1 MSHEELVGLV
11 VELLAEVRGLKVA
24 NERLVAENAGLRA
37 ENTVLRAEVD
47 QLRRRLDSDSSN
59 SSRPPSSDS
68 PYLKATP
75 KKSGMRST
83 SGRKP
88 GKQPGS
94 AGTAR
99 QLVDDPD
106 EIIAV
111 VPSACRSCGADLSQ
125 VPDRSV
131 RRSQVIEAAPPPPPR
146 VTEYRITTR
155 QCRCCG
161 VATSGDDAPFAA
173 APVVFGPRSRA
184 LMVFLAIGQHVPY
197 GRAAGVLDRL
207 CALRCS
213 PGAVVTARRQ
223 AADALEP
230 FMGHIR
236 QVLAASGLLHV
247 DETPAR
253 AAAALHYLHVA
264 CNDHATAMH
273 VGSRSADDI
282 DAGQILPGFAGVLIR
297 DGYAGYLHLTS
308 ALHAWCG
315 AHLLRDLKAVHDADP
330 DAQLGALAIGD
341 TLHLMLNDTHSA
353 RAADVSELAPDVLA
367 HHLAR
372 YRGAIARIRQ
382 DNAGAAGDLNRKAL
396 TLAARFEQHQDMIL
410 RFLHD
415 LAVPFTNNAAER
427 EIRGAKIRQRVGGC
441 WRTLTGLA
449 DFAVIWSYL
458 ATATKHGIDHL
469 DALTQLFTTGPWL
482 PPPPEPATT

>member
-11 VELLAEVRGLKVA
+11 VELLAEVRGLREA
-24 NERLVAENAGLRA
+24 NERLLKENAELRA
-37 ENTVLRAEVD
+37 ENAE
-47 QLRRRLDSDSSN
+47 LRRRLGLDSSN

-68 PYLKATP
+68 PYLKPVP
-75 KKSGMRST
+75 KKSGMRGK
-83 SGRKP
+83 SGRRP

-94 AGTAR
+94 AGMTR

-106 EIIAV
+106 EIIPV
-111 VPSACRSCGADLSQ
+111 VPERCRGCGQGLAG

-146 VTEYRITTR
+146 VSEYRIATR
-155 QCRCCG
+155 VCPCCG
-161 VATSGDDAPFAA
+161 VATSGDDARFAA

-197 GRAAGVLDRL
+197 GRAAQVLDRL

-230 FMGHIR
+230 FMAHIR
-236 QVLAASGLLHV
+236 GVLAASGLLHA
-247 DETPAR
+247 DETPVR
-253 AAAALHYLHVA
+253 AEAGLHYLHVA
-264 CNDHATAMH
+264 CNDYATAMH
-273 VGSRSADDI
+273 IGGRSAADI
-282 DAGQILPGFAGVLIR
+282 DAGGILPGFAGVLVR

-330 DAQLGALAIGD
+330 DAQRGALALGD

-353 RAADVSELAPDVLA
+353 RAADAAELAPDVLA
-367 HHLAR
+367 RHLAR
-372 YRGAIARIRQ
+372 YRGAIARIRD
-382 DNAGAAGDLNRKAL
+382 DNAAAASDLNRKAL
-396 TLAARFEQHQDMIL
+396 TLANRFEQHQDMIL

-415 LAVPFTNNAAER
+415 LAVPFTNNAGER

-441 WRTLTGLA
+441 WRSLTGLA

-458 ATATKHGIDHL
+458 ATAAKHGIDHL
-469 DALTQLFTTGPWL
+469 EALTRLFTSGPWL
-482 PPPPEPATT
+482 PPAPEPATT